1 MGESTRTGP
10 IDGMTGCPGTDG
22 QQEPDEELIREF
34 GLLLSATNRLER
46 IAGKAFEQ
54 DAGITHAMFEMLR
67 RLNEGCTSMSH
78 LAEQMIFTSGGVTRL
93 IDRMEK
99 AGLVV
104 RFASATDRRVQ
115 KAGLTDK
122 GRETL
127 ARAERIHVGTLRRAF
142 AGQLTTEQRA
152 ALKQILITLE
162 HTSRAELP
170 SLG

>member
-1 MGESTRTGP
+1 
-10 IDGMTGCPGTDG
+10 
-22 QQEPDEELIREF
+22 
-34 GLLLSATNRLER
+34 
-46 IAGKAFEQ
+46 
-54 DAGITHAMFEMLR
+54 MFEMLR
-67 RLNEGCTSMSH
+67 RLNEGCSSMSH

-104 RFASATDRRVQ
+104 RYASATDRRVQ

-127 ARAERIHVGTLRRAF
+127 AHAERIHVGTLRRAF
-142 AGQLTTEQRA
+142 AGQLTADQRV

-162 HTSRAELP
+162 QTSRTELP